1 MTTTETTLDSIANS
15 PESRRWARN
24 QEEFF
29 APAGPHDQIAQRLT
43 ASLGSLPTFV
53 KGESVTVRVKGQIL
67 PATVRKAYGQ
77 LVEVTTVDGAKAI
90 VMVWSVRKA

>member
-15 PESRRWARN
+15 PESRSWAQR

-29 APAGPHDQIAQRLT
+29 APAGPRDQIANRLS
-43 ASLGSLPTFV
+43 ASLDSLPTFV
-53 KGESVTVRVKGQIL
+53 KGESVTVRVKGRIV

-77 LVEVTTVDGAKAI
+77 LVEVTTADAKAI
-90 VMVWSVRKA
+90 VMVWNVRKA